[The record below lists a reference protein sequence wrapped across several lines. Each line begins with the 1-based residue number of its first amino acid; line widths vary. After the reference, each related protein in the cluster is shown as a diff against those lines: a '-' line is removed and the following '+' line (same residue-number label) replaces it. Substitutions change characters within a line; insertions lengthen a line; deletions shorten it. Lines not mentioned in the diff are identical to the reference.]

1 MYKRSEHVTA
11 VMDRLKHRAS
21 DKRGFVDEATDVNL
35 KDKIWQLLQTDNTG
49 CDRDRLEQYLNV
61 NRRFTICEAN
71 SIASIIAANWKLRK
85 TRRNDQ
91 NSNNQA
97 KRDHARR

>member
-21 DKRGFVDEATDVNL
+21 GKRGFVDEATDVNL

-71 SIASIIAANWKLRK
+71 SIASIIAAN
-85 TRRNDQ
+85 
-91 NSNNQA
+91 
-97 KRDHARR
+97 